1 MVNEPVNL
9 PPPLVVP
16 VNGTTTVAAASTVVT
31 GANPIAAANITRLSN
46 VATNLM
52 RHLPVREACWRDR
65 TRRRRAPTRRT
76 NVQVECPRVGMLL
89 RVSWSLVT
97 DPHGLARGL
106 TNYGDADFSR
116 YLRRSFATSMGY
128 SREMLARPVVGI
140 AQSASG
146 FNNCHRH
153 FPELIDAVKRG
164 VVAAGGLPLDFPTI
178 SLGEVFL
185 SPTSMMFRNL
195 MSIDVEEMIRAQPM
209 DSVVLVGGCDK
220 TVPAQLMGAA
230 SANVPAVQLLAG
242 PMMPMPYHGERLG
255 ACTDCRRFWAKY
267 RAGGLSAT
275 EIQEIEGNLATT
287 AGTCAVM
294 GTASTMAAL
303 AETLGMALPGTAAIP
318 AVHADRLRA
327 AEASGRQA
335 VALATAGLR
344 PSRIMTAKAIENALR
359 VLLAIGGSTNALI
372 HLTAIAGRVGVPV
385 SLTRL
390 NELSDSTPVLVDL
403 KPTGQHY
410 MSDLH
415 AAGGVG
421 AVLRELKPLLHLD
434 CLTVTGDTLGQR
446 LAAEPGWVDRAVVRP
461 LDDPYQKQGG
471 LVALF
476 GSLAPGGAILKRSAA
491 DPALF
496 EREARAVVFSSL
508 DDLAARI
515 DAADLDVT
523 PDDVLVLQ
531 NAGPKSGYAM
541 PEAGYLPIP
550 ARLAR
555 AGVKALVRIS
565 DARMSG
571 TAYGTIVLHV
581 SPEAAVGGPLA
592 LVKSGDRIRLSV
604 ARRSID
610 LVVDEA
616 ELGRRRAAWR
626 APTTP
631 PGRGY
636 AKLYMQSVLQAEHGC
651 DFDFLRQQEPT
662 A

>member
-1 MVNEPVNL
+1 M
-9 PPPLVVP
+9 
-16 VNGTTTVAAASTVVT
+16 SS
-31 GANPIAAANITRLSN
+31 GAKK
-46 VATNLM
+46 
-52 RHLPVREACWRDR
+52 
-65 TRRRRAPTRRT
+65 
-76 NVQVECPRVGMLL
+76 
-89 RVSWSLVT
+89 
-97 DPHGLARGL
+97 GLARGL
-106 TNYGDADFSR
+106 TNYGDPAFSL
-116 YLRRSFATSMGY
+116 YLRRSFAKSMGY
-128 SREMLARPVVGI
+128 SGEMLARPVVGI
-140 AQSASG
+140 ADSRSG

-153 FPELIDAVKRG
+153 FPELIEAVKRG
-164 VVAAGGLPLDFPTI
+164 VLAAGALPLEFPTV

-209 DSVVLVGGCDK
+209 DAVVLVGGCDK

-230 SANVPAVQLLAG
+230 SADVPAVQMLAG
-242 PMMPMPYHGERLG
+242 PMMPMPYQGERLG
-255 ACTDCRRFWAKY
+255 ACTDCRRFWALY
-267 RAGGLSAT
+267 RAGGISKAD
-275 EIQEIEGNLATT
+275 IDRIEGNLATT

-294 GTASTMAAL
+294 GTASTMASI
-303 AETLGMALPGTAAIP
+303 AEALGMALPGTAAIP

-335 VALATAGLR
+335 VALAAAKLR

-359 VLLAIGGSTNALI
+359 VLLAIGGSTNAII

-496 EREARAVVFSSL
+496 EREGRAVVFSSL
-508 DDLAARI
+508 EDLAKRI
-515 DAADLDVT
+515 DAPDLDVT
-523 PDDVLVLQ
+523 PDDFLVLQ

-550 ARLAR
+550 AKLAR
-555 AGVKALVRIS
+555 AGVKDLVRIS

-604 ARRSID
+604 AKRSLELAVPDQELEKRRKNWKQAGPP
-610 LVVDEA
+610 LA
-616 ELGRRRAAWR
+616 E
-626 APTTP
+626 
-631 PGRGY
+631 RGY
-636 AKLYMQSVLQAEHGC
+636 VSLYIRHVQQADKGADL
-651 DFDFLRQQEPT
+651 DF
-662 A
+662 

>member
-1 MVNEPVNL
+1 M
-9 PPPLVVP
+9 
-16 VNGTTTVAAASTVVT
+16 
-31 GANPIAAANITRLSN
+31 
-46 VATNLM
+46 
-52 RHLPVREACWRDR
+52 
-65 TRRRRAPTRRT
+65 
-76 NVQVECPRVGMLL
+76 
-89 RVSWSLVT
+89 T

-106 TNYGDADFSR
+106 TNYGDADFSL

-209 DSVVLVGGCDK
+209 DAVVLVGGCDK

-230 SANVPAVQLLAG
+230 SADVPAVQLLAG
-242 PMMPMPYHGERLG
+242 PMMPMAYHGERLG

-344 PSRIMTAKAIENALR
+344 PSRIVTAKAIENAVR
-359 VLLAIGGSTNALI
+359 VMLAIGGSTNAII
-372 HLTAIAGRVGVPV
+372 HLTAIAGRVGVPI
-385 SLTRL
+385 SLKRL

-496 EREARAVVFSSL
+496 EREGRAVVFSSL

-523 PDDVLVLQ
+523 PDDFLVLQ

-550 ARLAR
+550 ARLAK
-555 AGVKALVRIS
+555 AGVKDMVRIS

-604 ARRSID
+604 AQRSID

-651 DFDFLRQQEPT
+651 DFDFLRKQEPT